1 MKKVIIVIV
10 VILLSLFLYSRF
22 INTNGFKIVE
32 NTISITNIP
41 DAFQDFKIVQFSDL
55 LINSTKNVNDL
66 ENIVNQINEM
76 KPDIIVFTGDLIYR
90 DYNISEEEIE
100 NIKVNLKKLDC
111 TLYKYAIIGDN
122 DAENVDLYKEI
133 INDSGFILLD
143 NQSSYIFYKDVTPI
157 KITGITDINNV
168 DNALYIADEL
178 ETFYNIALTH
188 EPDNID
194 ILANKDIDLVLAG
207 HSLLG
212 QIRVPFW
219 GGILKKDGANKYLD
233 DNYTTNNT
241 QLFVSGGLGT
251 DNNIPFRLFNKP
263 QINLY
268 RLKKYRALMNS
279 L

>member
-1 MKKVIIVIV
+1 
-10 VILLSLFLYSRF
+10 
-22 INTNGFKIVE
+22 NGFKIVE

-143 NQSSYIFYKDVTPI
+143 NQSSYIFYKD
-157 KITGITDINNV
+157 
-168 DNALYIADEL
+168 
-178 ETFYNIALTH
+178 
-188 EPDNID
+188 
-194 ILANKDIDLVLAG
+194 
-207 HSLLG
+207 
-212 QIRVPFW
+212 
-219 GGILKKDGANKYLD
+219 
-233 DNYTTNNT
+233 
-241 QLFVSGGLGT
+241 
-251 DNNIPFRLFNKP
+251 
-263 QINLY
+263 
-268 RLKKYRALMNS
+268 
-279 L
+279 

>member
-194 ILANKDIDLVLAG
+194 TLANKDIDLVLAG

-233 DNYTTNNT
+233 DNYATNNT

-268 RLKKYRALMNS
+268 RFKK
-279 L
+279 

>member
-1 MKKVIIVIV
+1 MKGVSMKKVIIVIV

-157 KITGITDINNV
+157 KITGITDINNL

-194 ILANKDIDLVLAG
+194 TLANKDIDLVLAG

-268 RLKKYRALMNS
+268 RFKK
-279 L
+279 

>member
-1 MKKVIIVIV
+1 MKGVSMKKVIIVIV

-122 DAENVDLYKEI
+122 DAESVDLYKEI

-194 ILANKDIDLVLAG
+194 TLANKDIDLVLAG

-268 RLKKYRALMNS
+268 RLKK
-279 L
+279 

>member
-1 MKKVIIVIV
+1 MKGVSMKKVIIVIV

-122 DAENVDLYKEI
+122 DAESVDLYKEI

-219 GGILKKDGANKYLD
+219 GGILKKEGANKYLD

-268 RLKKYRALMNS
+268 RLKK
-279 L
+279 

>member
-1 MKKVIIVIV
+1 MKKIIIVIIVF
-10 VILLSLFLYSRF
+10 LLSLFLYSRF
-22 INTNGFKIVE
+22 INTTGFKIVE
-32 NTISITNIP
+32 DAISVANIP
-41 DAFQDFKIVQFSDL
+41 EAFEDFKIVQFSDL
-55 LINSTKNVNDL
+55 LINSNKSVDDL
-66 ENIVNQINEM
+66 ENIVNQINGM

-100 NIKVNLKKLDC
+100 KIKVNLKKLDC
-111 TLYKYAIIGDN
+111 TLYKYAVIGDN
-122 DAENVDLYKEI
+122 DVDNIDLYREI

-143 NQSSYIFYKDVTPI
+143 DQSTYIFYKDVTPI
-157 KITGITDINNV
+157 RITGLTDINNM
-168 DNALYIADEL
+168 DDALYIADEL
-178 ETFYNIALTH
+178 ETFYNIVLTH

-194 ILANKDIDLVLAG
+194 IIANNDIDLVLAG

-219 GGILKKDGANKYLD
+219 GGILKKDGAKKYLD
-233 DNYTTNNT
+233 HSYIINDT

-268 RLKKYRALMNS
+268 RFKK
-279 L
+279 

>member
-1 MKKVIIVIV
+1 MKGVSMKKVIIVIV

-268 RLKKYRALMNS
+268 RLKK
-279 L
+279 

>member
-1 MKKVIIVIV
+1 MKGVSMKKVIIVIV

-122 DAENVDLYKEI
+122 DAESVDLYKEI

-268 RLKKYRALMNS
+268 RLKK
-279 L
+279 

>member
-122 DAENVDLYKEI
+122 DAESVDLYKEI

-268 RLKKYRALMNS
+268 RLKK
-279 L
+279 

>member
-32 NTISITNIP
+32 NTISIANIP

-122 DAENVDLYKEI
+122 DAESVDLYKEI

-178 ETFYNIALTH
+178 ETFYNIALTY
-188 EPDNID
+188 EPNNID
-194 ILANKDIDLVLAG
+194 TLANKDIDLVLAG

-233 DNYTTNNT
+233 DNYATNNT

-268 RLKKYRALMNS
+268 RLKK
-279 L
+279 

>member
-1 MKKVIIVIV
+1 MKGVSMKKVIIVIA
-10 VILLSLFLYSRF
+10 VILLSSFLYSRF

-157 KITGITDINNV
+157 KITGITDINNL

-194 ILANKDIDLVLAG
+194 TLANKDIDLVLAG

-268 RLKKYRALMNS
+268 RLKK
-279 L
+279 

>member
-1 MKKVIIVIV
+1 MKGVSMKKVIIVIV

-100 NIKVNLKKLDC
+100 NIKVNLKKLNC

-122 DAENVDLYKEI
+122 DAESVDLYKEI

-268 RLKKYRALMNS
+268 RLKK
-279 L
+279 

>member
-32 NTISITNIP
+32 NTISIANIP

-122 DAENVDLYKEI
+122 DAESVDLYKEI

-194 ILANKDIDLVLAG
+194 TLANKDIDLVLAG

-268 RLKKYRALMNS
+268 RFKK
-279 L
+279 